1 MKFNNVFTL
10 NDWKFNEFATV
21 IIIIQVLMWIVGL
34 LSLNSIHIPVF
45 NDIVTLLYLGFV
57 PGIIILRIL
66 KLHDLGNTFTTLL
79 SVGLSIASV
88 MLIGLFMN
96 QVYPHFHIAKP
107 IEQIPLLVTFTI
119 YNMGLLYLAYVK
131 DKEYHIE
138 SSSKLGFEIIS
149 SNQFIFLCLL
159 PLIAIIGA
167 YTYQYYSNNNIQIL
181 LLLIICGVVLAM
193 VGGYLKKEYYHFAI
207 FSIALSILYYSVM
220 ISNHIWGYDIFFEY
234 QFATYVIKNGIWD
247 HTWPHAYNAMLS
259 VVMYA
264 PIYSKLSG
272 MTLTWVLKFI
282 YPFLF
287 SLISIGLY
295 KIFEKHTGP
304 KMAFLAAFFFVAYN
318 GFSYG
323 WMVQMARQQ
332 IAEIFLVLLVWL
344 MIDRQ
349 IPQKKRKFL
358 YLIFGVGLILS
369 HYSVT
374 YLFMFTL
381 LATIVSLT
389 LISGGFGNIL
399 NNILLKFGVDNK
411 YFGDYLKIEN
421 QTISLPLSIF
431 FIAFILVYY
440 SLTADSKPIG
450 SLFDALRIVGK
461 NVQTIVLGGRISP
474 VILLAVLAVLLIL
487 AFVLYKAYKRF
498 SRDVDVEEVK
508 TYPFIKNIVTKIKH
522 LSLKRKQAI
531 IVFIPI
537 IAFLRIWWPFSFMN
551 IVSINAQRV
560 ILLSVAFILIGFV
573 MNLINRKYFHF
584 TKEYNAFAIF
594 NMIILACGLF
604 IPAFQGQLSL

>member
-57 PGIIILRIL
+57 PGIIMLRIL

-119 YNMGLLYLAYVK
+119 YNMGLLYLTYVK

-259 VVMYA
+259 VVMFA

-349 IPQKKRKFL
+349 IPQKKRKLL

-389 LISGGFGNIL
+389 LISSGFGNIL
-399 NNILLKFGVDNK
+399 NNILLKFGV
-411 YFGDYLKIEN
+411 E
-421 QTISLPLSIF
+421 
-431 FIAFILVYY
+431 
-440 SLTADSKPIG
+440 
-450 SLFDALRIVGK
+450 
-461 NVQTIVLGGRISP
+461 
-474 VILLAVLAVLLIL
+474 
-487 AFVLYKAYKRF
+487 
-498 SRDVDVEEVK
+498 
-508 TYPFIKNIVTKIKH
+508 
-522 LSLKRKQAI
+522 
-531 IVFIPI
+531 
-537 IAFLRIWWPFSFMN
+537 
-551 IVSINAQRV
+551 
-560 ILLSVAFILIGFV
+560 
-573 MNLINRKYFHF
+573 
-584 TKEYNAFAIF
+584 
-594 NMIILACGLF
+594 
-604 IPAFQGQLSL
+604 